1 MKINKSFIRI
11 ALAVGLVGLAA
22 CSGSSSSSSRNRNS
36 TLADGSIC
44 YTDVERAGL
53 IEIAQP
59 RAYQAAVLHQ
69 DAIPAQPE
77 VIGQPEVKAQAG
89 VPAQVA
95 QFDIPAL
102 ADQPEVP
109 FQAAV
114 PDQPEVPAHG
124 AYWLHL
130 DQFVWSDATVR
141 RMVNTGWWKWIDD
154 HHVQSNAG
162 VMSLVDAE
170 PMRPAVKGTPEVPH
184 QDAVP
189 GHRGYKKGETI
200 TEAIPAIVGQPE
212 VKAQPA
218 VAAQAEILASPE
230 VKAATKDEVIAEINA
245 VQSCTPTTVASAV
258 IPTPGIALT
267 YESGNG
273 SEKTAKVSWTPDAAD
288 KEAYSL
294 VVKQNGMN
302 GPVMN
307 IGSSAG
313 SFPSAPLNP
322 GCTDTGEFIFTRR
335 SDNQLIAVVPFN
347 YPGQDFTKCEPVIP
361 STTVVNETTTEAPV
375 AEVTTT
381 EAPVVEVTTTTLAPA
396 AEVTTTLAPVADAT
410 AKAAIVDSTATEVK
424 LPAADVEVA
433 IDIADLLKGFS
444 VAASDVKSFEY
455 QVSGGSWVALTDGKS
470 IKIPKTASQLSVR
483 VTKTSGEEVVSE
495 KAIVHT
501 EASTDTTMAPAD
513 TTAPVT
519 TEAPASS
526 GSSSSNNTVL
536 YILGLV
542 IVAGAAG
549 FFFKKKS
556 ASSK

>member
-59 RAYQAAVLHQ
+59 RAHQAAVLHQ

-89 VPAQVA
+89 IPAQLA
-95 QFDIPAL
+95 PFEIPAV

-114 PDQPEVPAHG
+114 PDQPEIPAQG
-124 AYWLHL
+124 EYWYSVDWGFQFSTSDTLWMANNGYWPWIDSHHIQTNVGVFALH
-130 DQFVWSDATVR
+130 DATA
-141 RMVNTGWWKWIDD
+141 M
-154 HHVQSNAG
+154 Q
-162 VMSLVDAE
+162 
-170 PMRPAVKGTPEVPH
+170 PAIKGTPEVPH

-189 GHRGYKKGETI
+189 GHRAFHKGEEI
-200 TEAIPAIVGQPE
+200 TVAIPAIVGQPE
-212 VKAQPA
+212 VKAQAA
-218 VAAQAEILASPE
+218 VLAQPEILARDE
-230 VKAATKDEVIAEINA
+230 IKAATKDEVIAEINA
-245 VQSCTPTTVASAV
+245 VQSCTPTTVAAAV
-258 IPTPGIALT
+258 VPTPGIALT

-335 SDNQLIAVVPFN
+335 SDNQLIAVVTFN

-375 AEVTTT
+375 A
-381 EAPVVEVTTTTLAPA
+381 EVTTTTLAPA